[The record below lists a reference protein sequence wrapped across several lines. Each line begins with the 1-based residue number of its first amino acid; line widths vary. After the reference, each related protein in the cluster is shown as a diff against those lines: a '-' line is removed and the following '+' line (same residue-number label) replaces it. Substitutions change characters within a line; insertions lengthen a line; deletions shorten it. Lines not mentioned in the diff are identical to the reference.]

1 MEDLLQHFQT
11 VYSNVENDDTQAETQ
26 NILFTENMLDPDLDS
41 DISLEELKR
50 SVFHKKKNASYG
62 PDNVC
67 SEAIKASFDIIS
79 PFFLLKLVN
88 QIINSGDYPDSWGRG
103 IIAPIFKSGDDNQAK
118 NYRGITI
125 SNILSK
131 VYSQMLLNRL
141 MKLSEKYEVLGK
153 NQFGFQKG
161 KSTADCIFSLV

>member
-1 MEDLLQHFQT
+1 MP
-11 VYSNVENDDTQAETQ
+11 
-26 NILFTENMLDPDLDS
+26 DPDLDS

-50 SVFHKKKNASYG
+50 SVFHKKNNASYG
-62 PDNVC
+62 LDNVC

-79 PFFLLKLVN
+79 PFLLKLVN
-88 QIINSGDYPDSWGRG
+88 QIFNSGDYPDSWGRG

-131 VYSQMLLNRL
+131 VIL
-141 MKLSEKYEVLGK
+141 KYY
-153 NQFGFQKG
+153 
-161 KSTADCIFSLV
+161 